1 LLLTF
6 PVNQLAVDLKDQLV
20 DAISARVSS
29 PDDAELARC
38 SAWTSFK
45 RGQTVDTMRADVLV
59 ELEVPELAP
68 DPESFLQ
75 ASRITS
81 EWFWGHL
88 RSM

>member
-1 LLLTF
+1 M
-6 PVNQLAVDLKDQLV
+6 NQLAVDLKDQLV
-20 DAISARVSS
+20 DAISARVCSG
-29 PDDAELARC
+29 DAELARC
-38 SAWTSFK
+38 SAWTK

-81 EWFWGHL
+81 EWFGGHL